1 MLILLQ
7 YLLYVKSLSG
17 SRIRGRLLLSADR
30 RMPDRRDDR
39 WTPARRP
46 VLEPSALAPTFS
58 RTRPRLTAAAAA
70 GKFALL
76 PLSARYVQAETRREA
91 CY

>member
-1 MLILLQ
+1 MGCL
-7 YLLYVKSLSG
+7 
-17 SRIRGRLLLSADR
+17 AD
-30 RMPDRRDDR
+30 PLNHPS
-39 WTPARRP
+39 TP
-46 VLEPSALAPTFS
+46 PTFS
-58 RTRPRLTAAAAA
+58 RTRARLTAAAAA